1 MSKQIYKKS
10 DKLLLLIPTV
20 FLFFSLGIIP
30 TVVII
35 TACIHF
41 ITVVCIAV
49 FTCKAGITAVI
60 GIEVLRICIVISVV
74 ILRIVLIIICVALV
88 IVVSVRIA
96 VLSVKIIWIYSA
108 VRIIICVVTVVRLRS
123 VIVWELCIGINICL
137 ILFYNIANF
146 NIIGNIGNSKI
157 IRMSAIR
164 TNSGVMMTFGNNIAY
179 SEPLV
184 KNTSI
189 YTCERSVKG
198 LKLYCLE
205 KQPFV
210 L

>member
-60 GIEVLRICIVISVV
+60 GIEVLRICIVISVI
-74 ILRIVLIIICVALV
+74 ILVFVFSNYCNFDYLGYSDYSLRCNYRFRN
-88 IVVSVRIA
+88 SDRCFGYYNN
-96 VLSVKIIWIYSA
+96 YSA
-108 VRIIICVVTVVRLRS
+108 
-123 VIVWELCIGINICL
+123 
-137 ILFYNIANF
+137 
-146 NIIGNIGNSKI
+146 
-157 IRMSAIR
+157 
-164 TNSGVMMTFGNNIAY
+164 FGGRKT
-179 SEPLV
+179 L
-184 KNTSI
+184 
-189 YTCERSVKG
+189 
-198 LKLYCLE
+198 
-205 KQPFV
+205 
-210 L
+210 

>member
-60 GIEVLRICIVISVV
+60 GIEVLRICIVISVI
-74 ILRIVLIIICVALV
+74 ILVFVLIIVIIVILV
-88 IVVSVRIA
+88 IGVIRIIVCVVITVSEILTV
-96 VLSVKIIWIYSA
+96 

-146 NIIGNIGNSKI
+146 DIIGNIGNSKI
-157 IRMSAIR
+157 IRMSATR
-164 TNSGVMMTFGNNIAY
+164 TNSGIMMTFGNNITY
-179 SEPLV
+179 SKLLV
-184 KNTSI
+184 KNTSVNI
-189 YTCERSVKG
+189 HM
-198 LKLYCLE
+198 
-205 KQPFV
+205 
-210 L
+210 